1 MRDDVDNIRNQER
14 RQTTAMFVCESV
26 CVCARARA
34 RVCACVCV
42 CARVCVC
49 RIVSPNNTG
58 SYINIGMIIIIT
70 MIMFVP

>member
-1 MRDDVDNIRNQER
+1 M
-14 RQTTAMFVCESV
+14 
-26 CVCARARA
+26 CVCARA

-42 CARVCVC
+42 CARVCVCVC

-70 MIMFVP
+70 MIMFVPKDLQDILRTVEKPNVR